1 MISSKFL
8 ENVEKYLVSCV
19 YKFLSDK
26 KQGQDLFNTV
36 FKGGLN
42 DLMRGFSFGYFWICL
57 SIL

>member
-8 ENVEKYLVSCV
+8 ANVEKYLVSCV

-42 DLMRGFSFGYFWICL
+42 DLMRGFSFGYF
-57 SIL
+57 